1 MYSMDL
7 EINYFDEIYNIL
19 KNSNKK
25 WLYVSHIYK
34 KLISNIDKS
43 LIEDDFQQIF
53 LLHVMTMKYYYNDV
67 NVVCN
72 TDGCLE
78 YIVYDNHNDI
88 DEDDEEEEEED
99 PNETK
104 INDKIFVSCPGYS
117 EREEE
122 DDKPCDLCNND
133 SRGMYAS
140 EDVYIPCP
148 GCSCEEDEDY
158 VPEEEEE
165 DDEEDYVPEEDEED
179 EEDEE
184 EEEEDYD
191 KSNDELLYLLTK
203 DDIIDYAVDNLNN
216 RYIRQL
222 ILKYRENDNN
232 IMHILF
238 KNRKNKEIEKLL
250 NSECIHLLTEENK
263 EGKCPID
270 YMNNTILKKVIKECI
285 NNNNNLNTDIN
296 TLYNQSF
303 ELRENIYYLSITLS
317 CSMLF
322 ILVGLIKIH

>member
-1 MYSMDL
+1 ML

-34 KLISNIDKS
+34 KLTNNIDKS
-43 LIEDDFQQIF
+43 FIEDDFQQIF
-53 LLHVMTMKYYYNDV
+53 LLHVMTMKYYYNNV

-78 YIVYDNHNDI
+78 YIIYD
-88 DEDDEEEEEED
+88 DEEKDDEEEYDEEEEEEED

-104 INDKIFVSCPGYS
+104 INDKIFVSCPGYLDG
-117 EREEE
+117 EED

-158 VPEEEEE
+158 VPEEEE
-165 DDEEDYVPEEDEED
+165 
-179 EEDEE
+179 DEE
-184 EEEEDYD
+184 ED
-191 KSNDELLYLLTK
+191 NELLYLLTK
-203 DDIIDYAVDNLNN
+203 DDIIDYAVDNLDNK
-216 RYIRQL
+216 YIRQL

-270 YMNNTILKKVIKECI
+270 YMNNTILKKVIKEFLLAVLC
-285 NNNNNLNTDIN
+285 L
-296 TLYNQSF
+296 LLLLKF
-303 ELRENIYYLSITLS
+303 PR
-317 CSMLF
+317 
-322 ILVGLIKIH
+322 